1 MFIILKQSY
10 LPNYVNHVIIILL
23 KIILKE
29 KVLTEDYIMFFQKKQ
44 SIIKLNGA
52 TPMKNGIKFH
62 SSRHKGYYCEVTI
75 DEEGCIIAKWISDKK
90 EDKKAFSYKD
100 LLYILFS
107 ALAFFLGA
115 IIIILLVQD
124 FFIFL
129 RLFWLVISFGF
140 LFIYYKQV
148 SEATKNGNN
157 YFKFHSA
164 ANMGLNA
171 FQKLN
176 RPPTFE
182 ELRDYS
188 HYSSKSSSAGIAFIS
203 IHHILLFAATFFP
216 AVIGIIL
223 LLIEYP
229 SLIILQKKGKLNFL
243 QKFDTQD
250 PTDVELDVA
259 AFGIE
264 VWYENE
270 IKDDK

>member
-1 MFIILKQSY
+1 M
-10 LPNYVNHVIIILL
+10 
-23 KIILKE
+23 
-29 KVLTEDYIMFFQKKQ
+29 EDYIMLFQKEQ

-52 TPMKNGIKFH
+52 TPMENGIKFY

-75 DEEGCIIAKWISDKK
+75 DEGGCIIAKWISDKK

-100 LLYILFS
+100 LLNILVL

-124 FFIFL
+124 FLIFL

-140 LFIYYKQV
+140 LIIYYMHV
-148 SEATKNGNN
+148 SSEATKKGNN

-171 FQKLN
+171 FKKLN
-176 RPPTFE
+176 RPPTLE
-182 ELRDYS
+182 ELRDFS
-188 HYSSKSSSAGIAFIS
+188 HYSSKSSSAGIAFII
-203 IHHILLFAATFFP
+203 IHYILLFAVTFFP

-259 AFGIE
+259 AFGIK